1 MSILFSLKKH
11 FKRGSRSK
19 SHIHMKRELSHE
31 TSLPEI
37 IPTTKHMLCDIVS
50 CQYYWVQLQILA
62 KITSSPGPLRSN
74 MVKRSIPS
82 SAVRFCTDLC
92 GDRSTKVATTAQ
104 VTVRDICRL
113 LWEESFI
120 FLYIHTLFFHTERVA
135 VHRHGFQNRCWNF
148 VITWFIIWSMLS
160 LHPNTCYKTLL
171 NRVTAHNC
179 HSHLYTIHY

>member
-31 TSLPEI
+31 TRLPEI

-120 FLYIHTLFFHTERVA
+120 FLYIHTLFPTLKESLCTDMA
-135 VHRHGFQNRCWNF
+135 FQIAAEM
-148 VITWFIIWSMLS
+148 VSS
-160 LHPNTCYKTLL
+160 PD
-171 NRVTAHNC
+171 
-179 HSHLYTIHY
+179 SSSDLYYL